1 MEGLMRRD
9 LAYWRYEEERLIREL
24 QAKQWDRKRVHGKS
38 EEVSEVIAAVSH
50 HHSPGKHSDECA
62 VITPPY
68 IITRLYLQGKGFLSS
83 PRSANV
89 FRGKAGWG
97 CVLITRSGHQSY
109 YQREAFTSRGEALR
123 RARDFINDVGTKEE

>member
-1 MEGLMRRD
+1 MEGLMKRD
-9 LAYWRYEEERLIREL
+9 LAYWRYKEEGLIREL
-24 QAKQWDRKRVHGKS
+24 KAKQWDRKRVHGKC
-38 EEVSEVIAAVSH
+38 EEVSEVIMELFH
-50 HHSPGKHSDECA
+50 HHFHGNHPADCG

-83 PRSANV
+83 PRSASV
-89 FRGKAGWG
+89 FRGKDSWD

-109 YQREAFTSRGEALR
+109 YQREAFTSREDALR